1 MKVEGKNINFD
12 KCYMWVSFNN
22 GGTTKKGM
30 VQDGEVM
37 KISDVFMGYRL
48 PVRLVKNK

>member
-1 MKVEGKNINFD
+1 MPLSFD
-12 KCYMWVSFNN
+12 DS
-22 GGTTKKGM
+22 GTTKKGM
-30 VQDGEVM
+30 VLDGEVM